1 MPARLNYGRGSCWS
15 SVNVHRE
22 SGEPN
27 FPSLV
32 KEPHKKK
39 KKSGG
44 VPASLAKPVLSPR
57 ARETATVQFDNVKD
71 RANKRDQTKDHWER
85 KT

>member
-1 MPARLNYGRGSCWS
+1 
-15 SVNVHRE
+15 
-22 SGEPN
+22 
-27 FPSLV
+27 V
-32 KEPHKKK
+32 KEPHEKK
-39 KKSGG
+39 KKSSG